1 MACGVMVTRT
11 LDMRRTGCE
20 PWWIVETLWKHGK
33 HTAFAFKARSD
44 ADEVAC
50 DNAAE
55 DAACVAV
62 WQVLASPG
70 TPRDE
75 VQVFAKENR
84 AIRDGRVQ

>member
-1 MACGVMVTRT
+1 MITRT

-20 PWWIVETLWKHGK
+20 SWWIVETLWKHGA

-50 DNAAE
+50 GNAAE
-55 DAACVAV
+55 EVAKEV
-62 WQVLASPG
+62 ALWQVLAAPG
-70 TPRDE
+70 TSLDD
-75 VQVFAKENR
+75 VQAFAKENR

>member
-1 MACGVMVTRT
+1 MVTRT

-20 PWWIVETLWKHGK
+20 SWWIVETLWKHGK

-44 ADEVAC
+44 ADEVAG

-55 DAACVAV
+55 DAAACVAV
-62 WQVLASPG
+62 WQVLAAPG
-70 TPRDE
+70 TSRDD
-75 VQVFAKENR
+75 VQAFAKENR